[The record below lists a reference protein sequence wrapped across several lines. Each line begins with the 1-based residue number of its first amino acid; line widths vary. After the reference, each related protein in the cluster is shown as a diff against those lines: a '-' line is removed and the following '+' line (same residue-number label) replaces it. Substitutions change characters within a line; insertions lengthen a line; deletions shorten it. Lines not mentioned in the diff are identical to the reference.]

1 MKKFF
6 SIIVLLVLC
15 VVSVSARRAYIR
27 SVEVLSSYPY
37 SVARVNLSDGV
48 SLQDTRWSPY
58 FVCCHSGDEV
68 DYEVSGRSIIRF
80 VNIDKEF
87 ARTEDGQLYR
97 IRRFDWGRKLFR
109 DCGGVVYGNAAYGVG
124 GVYGS
129 AYGVGGAAVVETR
142 NFGVSYDPYTGVNVR
157 IGDGRN
163 GFGAVNIP
171 VRFRSRK
178 ARTTTND
185 VVVNNSNVT
194 TNRTAVQTVRTSNVR
209 TVSVDE
215 LVNANS
221 NANRVVKAV
230 PTRSNT
236 TTTTVTRSAS
246 KLYDGDGRLML

>member
-1 MKKFF
+1 MG
-6 SIIVLLVLC
+6 I
-15 VVSVSARRAYIR
+15 
-27 SVEVLSSYPY
+27 
-37 SVARVNLSDGV
+37 
-48 SLQDTRWSPY
+48 
-58 FVCCHSGDEV
+58 
-68 DYEVSGRSIIRF
+68 
-80 VNIDKEF
+80 
-87 ARTEDGQLYR
+87 
-97 IRRFDWGRKLFR
+97 
-109 DCGGVVYGNAAYGVG
+109 
-124 GVYGS
+124 
-129 AYGVGGAAVVETR
+129 
-142 NFGVSYDPYTGVNVR
+142 SYDPYTGVNVR

-246 KLYDGDGRLML
+246 KLYDGNGRLML

>member
-58 FVCCHSGDEV
+58 FVCCHNGDEV

-87 ARTEDGQLYR
+87 AKTEDGQLYR

-109 DCGGVVYGNAAYGVG
+109 DCVG
-124 GVYGS
+124 GVYGG

-142 NFGVSYDPYTGVNVR
+142 NVGISYDPYTGVNVR

-194 TNRTAVQTVRTSNVR
+194 TNRTAVQTVRTSNVK

-246 KLYDGDGRLML
+246 KLYDGNGRLML